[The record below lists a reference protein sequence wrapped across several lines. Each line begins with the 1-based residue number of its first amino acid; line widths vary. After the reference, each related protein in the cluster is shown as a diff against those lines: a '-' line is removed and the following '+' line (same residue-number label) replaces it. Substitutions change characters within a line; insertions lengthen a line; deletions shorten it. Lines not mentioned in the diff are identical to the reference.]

1 MPIIQCDIRE
11 GRTREQKADL
21 VEAITEAVTRT
32 IDAPKEYVYVLVR
45 ETPSFNHYKAG
56 HHMPD
61 FTPGG

>member
-11 GRTREQKADL
+11 GRTKEQKANL

-45 ETPSFNHYKAG
+45 ETPGFNHYKAG
-56 HHMPD
+56 RHLPD
-61 FTPGG
+61 FTLDG